1 MECGVHGTSIP
12 GHQSTHL
19 HTVQPQPSQGYTP
32 QSVRERGAW
41 VEPWPAIGSTHHSR
55 AQLYV
60 GMAMSTAGVAIIIL
74 IF

>member
-19 HTVQPQPSQGYTP
+19 HAVQPQPSQGYTP
-32 QSVRERGAW
+32 QSVLAMAW
-41 VEPWPAIGSTHHSR
+41 VEPWPAIGSTCHSR

-60 GMAMSTAGVAIIIL
+60 GMGMPVAGVAIIIP

>member
-19 HTVQPQPSQGYTP
+19 HAVQPQPSQGYAP
-32 QSVRERGAW
+32 QSVLAMAW
-41 VEPWPAIGSTHHSR
+41 VETWPAIGSTRHSR
-55 AQLYV
+55 AQLNV